1 MAQLHSIR
9 EHHAAPVSRAA
20 TIAKGALFL
29 IIGLA
34 VLLHQIPETR
44 HLMPNWLFGVHSLLI
59 LIGIYKGIKSN
70 FNSISW
76 LVLIIIGAMIGA
88 HRFDIANTHTIFLYG
103 IPLGLIALG
112 LFIIFNRRLYGNK

>member
-1 MAQLHSIR
+1 MAQLHSIQNCQ
-9 EHHAAPVSRAA
+9 AAPVSRSAS
-20 TIAKGALFL
+20 IAKGALFL

-44 HLMPNWLFGVHSLLI
+44 HLMPNWLFGVHTLLI

-70 FNSISW
+70 FRSISW
-76 LVLIIIGAMIGA
+76 LVLIIIGMMIGA
-88 HRFDIANTHTIFLYG
+88 HHFDVANTGTIVLYG

-112 LFIIFNRRLYGNK
+112 LFIIFNKR

>member
-9 EHHAAPVSRAA
+9 ERRSVPLSRSAA
-20 TIAKGALFL
+20 IAKGALFL
-29 IIGLA
+29 VIGLA

-44 HLMPNWLFGVHSLLI
+44 HLMPGWLFGVHSLLI

-70 FNSISW
+70 FRSISW
-76 LVLIIIGAMIGA
+76 LVLIIIGIMIGA
-88 HRFDIANTHTIFLYG
+88 HHFEVANANTIFLYG

-112 LFIIFNRRLYGNK
+112 LFIIFNKR

>member
-9 EHHAAPVSRAA
+9 ERQEEPVSRA
-20 TIAKGALFL
+20 TSIAKGALFL

-44 HLMPNWLFGVHSLLI
+44 YLMPDWLFGLHSLVI
-59 LIGIYKGIKSN
+59 LLGIYKGIKTN
-70 FNSISW
+70 FRSISW
-76 LVLIIIGAMIGA
+76 LVLVIIGAMIGA
-88 HRFDIANTHTIFLYG
+88 HHFDIANSHTIFLYG

-112 LFIIFNRRLYGNK
+112 LFIIFNKR